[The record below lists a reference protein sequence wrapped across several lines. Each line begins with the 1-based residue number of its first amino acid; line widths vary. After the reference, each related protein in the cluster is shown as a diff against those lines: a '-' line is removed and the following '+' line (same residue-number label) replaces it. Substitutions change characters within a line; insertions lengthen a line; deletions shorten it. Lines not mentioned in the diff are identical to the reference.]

1 MLILILITV
10 LISCTSCPKENEIAL
25 PQFPTVPSP
34 MKDGVPALSFDIETD
49 IVSMPMWYWK
59 QLTNYMIETEAAIE
73 RLKIDMEVQ
82 E

>member
-1 MLILILITV
+1 MLILITV
-10 LISCTSCPKENEIAL
+10 LTSCITCPKNEISL

-34 MKDGVPALSFDIETD
+34 MKNGVPVVLFDIETD